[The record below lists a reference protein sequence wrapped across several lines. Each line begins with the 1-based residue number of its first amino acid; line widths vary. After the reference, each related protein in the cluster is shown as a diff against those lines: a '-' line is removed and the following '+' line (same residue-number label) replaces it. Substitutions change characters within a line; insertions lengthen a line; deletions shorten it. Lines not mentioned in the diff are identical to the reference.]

1 MQDARAAT
9 SPNTMMTPPV
19 LNSVSALGEWR
30 SGQAPTSHPPVIAAT
45 DQAATH
51 RDAKK
56 AHVTAAPQKG
66 ATTQLPGDH
75 PAPPGHEGLTKTA
88 HATAIATS
96 ASTHHT
102 RRRCPP

>member
-19 LNSVSALGEWR
+19 LNSVSELGEWR

-51 RDAKK
+51 RDPKN
-56 AHVTAAPQKG
+56 AHVTAATQIG
-66 ATTQLPGDH
+66 ATTQMRGDH
-75 PAPPGHEGLTKTA
+75 PSPTGNEQLTTTA
-88 HATAIATS
+88 HATAIAAS
-96 ASTHHT
+96 ANNQLSA
-102 RRRCPP
+102 RR